1 MIDFIR
7 EMLKSEVFCNLCQF
21 FFKNKFLNI
30 KCSSSVSDF
39 GYHRKIIIS
48 NSVKGETQENNTM
61 KKQCIRIDFRILINS
76 ISSIIAKDI
85 T

>member
-1 MIDFIR
+1 M
-7 EMLKSEVFCNLCQF
+7 KCN
-21 FFKNKFLNI
+21 
-30 KCSSSVSDF
+30 SSVSDF
-39 GYHRKIIIS
+39 RYHRKIIIS

-61 KKQCIRIDFRILINS
+61 KKQCIRIDFRILMNS

>member
-1 MIDFIR
+1 
-7 EMLKSEVFCNLCQF
+7 MLFLCF
-21 FFKNKFLNI
+21 RFWISSKN
-30 KCSSSVSDF
+30 
-39 GYHRKIIIS
+39 HIS